1 MLIKFNYLYGD
12 RFPLIKRGMSLSFV
26 FIIRWVEDQQVA
38 SRLKEVWPNIKK
50 IVGYWE
56 KLPASK
62 RPSSKSY
69 SAVKKGVEDELL
81 VASLLQPYLTKYQTD
96 DPILLF
102 LGKDLERL
110 HKSLLQLVI
119 KPDVLDK

>member
-1 MLIKFNYLYGD
+1 M
-12 RFPLIKRGMSLSFV
+12 PLSFI
-26 FIIRWVEDQQVA
+26 FILRWVEDQQVG
-38 SRLKEVWPNIKK
+38 SRLKEVWLNITK

-69 SAVKKGVEDELL
+69 LAVKKGVEDELL
-81 VASLLQPYLTKYQTD
+81 VARLSFFNYIINLLQPCLSKYQKD
-96 DPILLF
+96 DPMLPF

-110 HKSLLQLVI
+110 LRSLL
-119 KPDVLDK
+119 